1 MASGL
6 PLVAPTT
13 GGVTTYASDETAWLA
28 PAEPEHFA
36 RCVQQIFA
44 HPDVRAR
51 KIQRAL
57 VVARGYR
64 WERVAGQ
71 FFDTYEKLVNRRS
84 CEPFSAAVIATS

>member
-28 PAEPEHFA
+28 PAEAEDFA
-36 RCVQQIFA
+36 RCVQQIVA

-51 KIQRAL
+51 KTERAL
-57 VVARGYR
+57 AVARSYR

-71 FFDTYEKLVNRRS
+71 FFSTYRQLV
-84 CEPFSAAVIATS
+84 